1 MERLETEILALP
13 EHVGV
18 DAVEDVSDE
27 APPTPAEVEH
37 HVEIEPA

>member
-1 MERLETEILALP
+1 VERLETEILVLP
-13 EHVGV
+13 ERV
-18 DAVEDVSDE
+18 AVEGLEDVSDE